1 MAEYTINLQLG
12 INNDIDTLIRSK
24 QLDAG
29 SRFLNIQLLD
39 DAAPLNLTRHTARFN
54 ALTPDGRYIWNDAT
68 LLDAVNGVIQVELTN
83 QTLLES
89 GTLVADI
96 SIYDYRQRQ
105 ILTTRTF
112 EVDIQATVRN
122 DDAVM
127 ASNEYNAV
135 QVLFQD
141 VRELRDTINETHTN
155 IGDKNSPSG
164 TATVFGWLKRYYDYM
179 TTHSAESAIALVN
192 SLFGTP
198 NPTIAGTDTVF
209 NYLRMFYEKN
219 LLVYIPSSEKKYS
232 ADVISFTRDTV
243 GDSKY
248 YVAGACLGV
257 FTPAYDGHVELGLR
271 ISANYPDTYTD
282 EANPELIKPSALFVS
297 CKGTKIGP
305 RLDSTGYNTSYAQ
318 QKSLFKISDI
328 TQGPIYSKYLFS
340 EPNLLR
346 FKDSDILENFFGVA
360 EKEVLGSISNTED
373 KQVKYKL
380 RVEKNIPVCFICYLD
395 FSNLI
400 ETSIT
405 IDEFYIGYELGP
417 IVESYL

>member
-155 IGDKNSPSG
+155 IGDKDSPSG
-164 TATVFGWLKRYYDYM
+164 TATVFGWLKKYYDYM
-179 TTHSAESAIALVN
+179 TTHSAESAVALVN
-192 SLFGTP
+192 TLLGVP
-198 NPTIAGTDTVF
+198 NPTTASSDTVF
-209 NYLRMFYEKN
+209 NYLRRIYERRP
-219 LLVYIPSSEKKYS
+219 LVYAPSITAVHKTNR
-232 ADVISFTRDTV
+232 AITV
-243 GDSKY
+243 TNPNNGIDIKETA
-248 YVAGACLGV
+248 VLVCLGE
-257 FTPAYDGHVELGLR
+257 FTPAYDGYVNIGVKATRTGYTTSKRYPTLGLYVFQHT
-271 ISANYPDTYTD
+271 N
-282 EANPELIKPSALFVS
+282 IKPSIGSVS
-297 CKGTKIGP
+297 SASLRYNLYKYADDIVFGTTFTTHSTDTSVSYIYKLINDNDLGSRCGNAESTSLYYDTDNQQNNY
-305 RLDSTGYNTSYAQ
+305 RLRV
-318 QKSLFKISDI
+318 FKNC
-328 TQGPIYSKYLFS
+328 PIF
-340 EPNLLR
+340 
-346 FKDSDILENFFGVA
+346 FFGYV
-360 EKEVLGSISNTED
+360 SFYTQIDTE
-373 KQVKYKL
+373 
-380 RVEKNIPVCFICYLD
+380 ENIYTATFH
-395 FSNLI
+395 
-400 ETSIT
+400 
-405 IDEFYIGYELGP
+405 EFNIGYELKDL
-417 IVESYL
+417 ETKFR